1 MSHNT
6 GLQATHYQGQWL
18 TWHFQVLTIL
28 CTSLVCISVLS
39 IIIFIPCIAGGQDS
53 NGDYRDEI
61 YSHAGG
67 SDGEWKEAGR
77 LMTKRGSGAAT
88 LLIVNSD
95 SCK

>member
-1 MSHNT
+1 M
-6 GLQATHYQGQWL
+6 A
-18 TWHFQVLTIL
+18 WHFQVLTIL

-67 SDGEWKEAGR
+67 SDGEWKDTGR

>member
-1 MSHNT
+1 M
-6 GLQATHYQGQWL
+6 A
-18 TWHFQVLTIL
+18 WHFQVLTIL

-39 IIIFIPCIAGGQDS
+39 IIIFIPCITGGDD
-53 NGDYRDEI
+53 GDYRDEI

-67 SDGEWKEAGR
+67 SQGEWKEAGR
-77 LMTKRGSGAAT
+77 LMTKRGYSAAA

>member
-18 TWHFQVLTIL
+18 AWHFQARTII
-28 CTSLVCISVLS
+28 CSSLVCIKLLS
-39 IIIFIPCIAGGQDS
+39 IISFIPCIAGGYD
-53 NGDYRDEI
+53 GDDYRDEI

-67 SDGEWKEAGR
+67 SQGEWKEAGR
-77 LMTKRGSGAAT
+77 LMTKRGYSAAA